1 MKFPVQIIWITQ
13 LPEEQ
18 EELEIDSPLKE
29 IQSMSK
35 SKLKG
40 GTEGI

>member
-1 MKFPVQIIWITQ
+1 MKFPVPIIWITQ

-18 EELEIDSPLKE
+18 EELDIDNLLKE

-35 SKLKG
+35 SKLKD